1 MDETYSL
8 TVEQQKKAAYAL
20 NICTVSVSQIV
31 DYNDINILEQEY
43 NAILNNL
50 NLEQIPKDEA
60 LLNILKDLLDVITHF
75 KISEMEKDMIEKE
88 YQQKMNNAIWAAVPN
103 FGLVLAGGSPLTMA
117 VSLANQVGIGYMN
130 YRRNKAEYGMDRDKQ
145 MWQLK
150 KTAIEQFNF
159 IRKELFDTA
168 WRLADTYKFPDE
180 YRLTEKQIK
189 QYNEIL
195 QDPDV
200 LNRYERLETRME
212 FFEAYPPFWYFI
224 GNAANLIANDRTIN
238 LSEGARSSYK
248 AKALYYF
255 NKFESIEQNSLLRED
270 VISASCALE
279 HVDLLLSEQNP
290 DYDEVN
296 KLLTKAAR
304 MSGNDYDV
312 LQLCA
317 IAYLKIGNSENA
329 VRILKRLV
337 SENYNKTVN
346 AQLLSAIYVHSI
358 NFYQADYELLATR
371 VNPQYLFPMP
381 IDGNQD
387 IKLLES
393 EFEHKQRDLVKQEI
407 QIMLANYMRKY
418 TIKWNKILSIFDN
431 NAVYPDSFFEGTEI
445 AKSRRQEEAGRVFS
459 VLSLKQKYQD
469 NLQSV
474 SYELSIKDILNE
486 LFDGLFSFRMF
497 SNEGIQRTIE
507 GSIKQKVVENKD
519 TFSEIQKAIT
529 DKTFQMSNYNAAQYV
544 NLKTI
549 SEDAINKITSYALAE
564 INKAD
569 AGRIAEIESDI
580 VSFCTK
586 AGIDTPEATINRKD
600 GKTKDK
606 DHDRFG
612 ADLFGHDAV
621 VAKKNAEFIKE
632 MALFVKDQST
642 SIIVND
648 PSKIEVLNRG
658 DAKFSSYFKD
668 TAFRGD
674 GTIESHALLIIH
686 DLKASDHDL
695 LFTVDGII
703 SVKGGRVK
711 CLTQYRNVK
720 LYNESLKLFNVSFKN
735 KAIDIPSVYNLIDKL
750 GSRFI
755 RNVDEY
761 IEQIQGTVSA
771 AVIIKWFKEKPDA
784 MTNKV
789 TRLVVNPTKENLSH
803 LGYFITNELDTKHH
817 LLQCYYDNETGHIYD
832 MRIMKYESINT
843 QLESVI
849 LENNGVLKINI

>member
-1 MDETYSL
+1 MDDVYSL
-8 TVEQQKKAAYAL
+8 TVEQQKKVAYAL
-20 NICTVSVSQIV
+20 NMCTVSVSQIV

-88 YQQKMNNAIWAAVPN
+88 YQQKMKNAIWAAVPN
-103 FGLVLAGGSPLTMA
+103 FGLILAGGSPLTMA
-117 VSLANQVGIGYMN
+117 ISLANQVGIGYMN
-130 YRRNKAEYGMDRDKQ
+130 YRRNKSEYGMDRDKQ

-150 KTAIEQFNF
+150 KAAIEQFNF

-212 FFEAYPPFWYFI
+212 YFEAYPPFWYFI
-224 GNAANLIANDRTIN
+224 GNAANLIANDKSIN
-238 LSEGARSSYK
+238 MSEGARNSYRT
-248 AKALYYF
+248 KALNYF

-279 HVDLLLSEQNP
+279 HVDLLLTGPNP
-290 DYDEVN
+290 DYDEIT

-317 IAYLKIGNSENA
+317 IAYLKIGKSENA

-346 AQLLSAIYVHSI
+346 AQLLSAVYVHSI
-358 NFYQADYELLATR
+358 DFYQADYELLATR
-371 VNPQYLFPMP
+371 INPDYLFPMP
-381 IDGNQD
+381 TSGSQD

-407 QIMLANYMRKY
+407 KIMLDNYMRKY
-418 TIKWNKILSIFDN
+418 TIKWNKILSTFDN

-474 SYELSIKDILNE
+474 SYELCIKDTLNE
-486 LFDGLFSFRMF
+486 IFDELFEFSLFSDVTMQRTV
-497 SNEGIQRTIE
+497 EGIV
-507 GSIKQKVVENKD
+507 KQKVIENKN
-519 TFSEIQKAIT
+519 TFSEVQKAIT

-549 SEDAINKITSYALAE
+549 TDDAINKLITFAIDE
-564 INKAD
+564 INSAD

-586 AGIDTPEATINRKD
+586 AGIETPEATINSGDAKS
-600 GKTKDK
+600 KAQ

-632 MALFVKDQST
+632 MALFIKDQS
-642 SIIVND
+642 SGIVIND

-658 DAKFSSYFKD
+658 DVKFSSYFKD
-668 TAFRGD
+668 TAFHGD
-674 GTIESHALLIIH
+674 GTIEPHALLIIH

-695 LFTVDGII
+695 IFTVDGLI

-711 CLTQYRNVK
+711 YLTPYSEVK
-720 LYNESLKLFNVSFKN
+720 LYNESLKLFNASFKN
-735 KAIDIPSVYNLIDKL
+735 KAIDILSVYNLIDQL
-750 GSRFI
+750 GARFI

-761 IEQIQGTVSA
+761 VEQIQGTLTA
-771 AVIIKWFKEKPDA
+771 GIINKWFKEKPDA
-784 MTNKV
+784 MTSNV
-789 TRLVVNPTKENLSH
+789 TRIVAIPTKENLSH
-803 LGYFITNELDTKHH
+803 LGYYITNEMDTKHN
-817 LLQCYYDNETGHIYD
+817 LLQCYYDNETNHVFD
-832 MRIMKYESINT
+832 MRILRYESINT
-843 QLESVI
+843 QLESII
-849 LENNGVLKINI
+849 LDNDGILKINI